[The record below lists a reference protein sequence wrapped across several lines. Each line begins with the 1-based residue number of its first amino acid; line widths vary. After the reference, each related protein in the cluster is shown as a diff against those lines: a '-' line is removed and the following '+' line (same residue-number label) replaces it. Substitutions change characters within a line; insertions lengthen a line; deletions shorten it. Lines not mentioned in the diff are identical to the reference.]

1 MQLREVPSG
10 SRVMLVFSDL
20 REELPEGSRRSL
32 RADEFEGIHMVAM
45 NVKRLG
51 PDSADPEV
59 YRRRLASWEERVR
72 GAGGAGWRT
81 VMDASKLPGILEEL
95 RS

>member
-1 MQLREVPSG
+1 
-10 SRVMLVFSDL
+10 
-20 REELPEGSRRSL
+20 
-32 RADEFEGIHMVAM
+32 MVAM

-59 YRRRLASWEERVR
+59 YRQRLEGWEERVR
-72 GAGGAGWRT
+72 GSGGAGWQT
-81 VMDASKLPGILEEL
+81 VMDANKLPGILEEL